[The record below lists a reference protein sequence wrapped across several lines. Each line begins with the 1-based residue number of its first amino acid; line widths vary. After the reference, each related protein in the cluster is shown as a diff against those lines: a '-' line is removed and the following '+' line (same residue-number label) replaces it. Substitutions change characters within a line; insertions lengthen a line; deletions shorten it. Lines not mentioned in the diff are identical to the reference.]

1 MGYSGNLDMV
11 VLQFKTHRKKKR
23 GSTVSMI
30 TDLDNDFM
38 PLDYIFSN
46 YSILVSDSENLELPG
61 DEVFKNVLNKES
73 KLDWFGEPEFQ
84 YKAVALE
91 EECDAPSGF
100 KWIPIRSL
108 FLKENSSN
116 EKIQRASR
124 AHSILKWRKKQKYC
138 CCCGKPLKDVAEE
151 TARSCDDCGFKIYPS
166 VTPVV
171 VVLIEK
177 DDEILLARHVERNN
191 DVYSCLAG
199 FIGVGESAEEAVVR
213 EIREQTGIEVENIR
227 YVTSQGWPFPD
238 EMMLAFKATYK
249 SGNIEL
255 IGDELEEA
263 HWFKKDK
270 LPEIPK
276 EGSVVWSLITGAI

>member
-1 MGYSGNLDMV
+1 MA
-11 VLQFKTHRKKKR
+11 
-23 GSTVSMI
+23 MI
-30 TDLDNDFM
+30 TDLDNDLM
-38 PLDYIFSN
+38 PLHYIFCNFSM
-46 YSILVSDSENLELPG
+46 LVSDSEQLELPSE
-61 DEVFKNVLNKES
+61 DVFKDFLKKEDA
-73 KLDWFGEPEFQ
+73 LDWFGEPEFQ

-91 EECDAPSGF
+91 EEYDAPSGY

-108 FLKENSSN
+108 FLEKHNSN

-124 AHSILKWRKKQKYC
+124 AHSLLKWRKKKKFC
-138 CCCGKPLKDVAEE
+138 CCCGKPLVDDKEE
-151 TARSCDDCGFKIYPS
+151 TARVCECGFKIYPS

-177 DDEILLARHVERNN
+177 GDEILLARHVERNN

-199 FIGVGESAEEAVVR
+199 FIEPGESAEEAVVR
-213 EIREQTGIEVENIR
+213 EIREQTGVEVQNVR
-227 YVTSQGWPFPD
+227 YVTSQDWPFPD
-238 EMMLAFKATYK
+238 EMMFAFKADYK
-249 SGNIEL
+249 SGNVEL

>member
-1 MGYSGNLDMV
+1 MP
-11 VLQFKTHRKKKR
+11 
-23 GSTVSMI
+23 MI

-38 PLDYIFSN
+38 PLHYIFCN
-46 YSILVSDSENLELPG
+46 YSILVSDSDFLELPG
-61 DEVFKNVLNKES
+61 DEVFRSFLKDES

-91 EECDAPSGF
+91 EECDPPSGY

-108 FLKENSSN
+108 FLKEHSSN
-116 EKIQRASR
+116 EKIQKASR
-124 AHSILKWRKKQKYC
+124 AHALLKWRKKKKFC
-138 CCCGKPLKDVAEE
+138 CCCGKPLRDDNEE
-151 TARSCDDCGFKIYPS
+151 TARVCDCCGFKIYPT

-171 VVLIEK
+171 VVLVEK

-199 FIGVGESAEEAVVR
+199 FIEPGESAEEAVVR
-213 EIREQTGIEVENIR
+213 EIHEQTGIEVQNVR

-238 EMMLAFKATYK
+238 EMMLAFKADYK
-249 SGNIEL
+249 SGTVEL